1 MGCIFSKCCDKFC
14 EKCCG
19 NCCGNCYE
27 YCCGKYRKDKDKK
40 EDEEIDN
47 TYKNENEIKIS
58 EKNINNKIFNVDIK
72 SQIIPTYSDG
82 KNSYSKDGVKVFK
95 KNGSLIDNEEN
106 RENREQ
112 IEMGLIDANEDQD
125 SKIGLNHKYEEQKQ
139 LLEQERRESKKIK
152 EELEKN
158 QEKLNE
164 KIKELNNIKEKFNNT
179 NKQLNDTEKVLKN
192 TKEELEK
199 NNVELNKALNELDN
213 TKEKLNETQEKL
225 NETEKELKSTKE
237 DLDKSKETLEK
248 TKEDFYD
255 RQKDL
260 DEREE
265 NIIIKENEIKE
276 KEEKNN
282 INIQSIN
289 LQKEEISEKEKEIIK
304 KEKSLKEKETE
315 FVKKNQELIQ
325 HQKKFNQEKIFQENL
340 MNQKEDSLNKLD
352 SSLKQIQSI
361 LEEEKKDLDKQ
372 KEKLELSK
380 IPNEVGLQNIGATCY
395 MNATLQALSNTD
407 NFTEYFLTKY
417 HFDPSNNSKRMS
429 NEMYKVLSN
438 LWDENKKKGDYP
450 PYDFKNSLSEEN
462 PLFAGIQANDSK
474 DLINFLL
481 ERFHQEMNNPPPNNQ
496 NNNIMNVNQ
505 MNEMETLNAFI
516 QEYFSANKSIIS
528 DCFYGLVETK
538 STCGGCNITKYNFQI
553 YSFLEFPLKE
563 VNTYM
568 YQNGRRYAL
577 VNQDGTNPDIDLYE
591 CFDYYQKLD
600 LMTGQNQMYCNICNM
615 NTNTY
620 YGTTVYSLPN
630 YLIINLNR
638 GKGATYKCNV
648 NFPEVLNLLNY
659 VTAKHGVTTMKLYAV
674 ICHYGESSM
683 SGHFI
688 AYCKHRIN
696 KKWYIYNDS
705 IVKECKEPNPYNK
718 GMPYILFY
726 QAV

>member
-1 MGCIFSKCCDKFC
+1 MYYF
-14 EKCCG
+14 
-19 NCCGNCYE
+19 
-27 YCCGKYRKDKDKK
+27 
-40 EDEEIDN
+40 
-47 TYKNENEIKIS
+47 
-58 EKNINNKIFNVDIK
+58 
-72 SQIIPTYSDG
+72 
-82 KNSYSKDGVKVFK
+82 
-95 KNGSLIDNEEN
+95 
-106 RENREQ
+106 
-112 IEMGLIDANEDQD
+112 
-125 SKIGLNHKYEEQKQ
+125 
-139 LLEQERRESKKIK
+139 KKIK
-152 EELEKN
+152 LYKKMGKFAKTIHFTIFIKLFFINYHYLGAEEGKDCCENLCPCFYKSEKSKSDISDNESSDNNNIENEKFSEKGSELLENQNEELE
-158 QEKLNE
+158 
-164 KIKELNNIKEKFNNT
+164 
-179 NKQLNDTEKVLKN
+179 
-192 TKEELEK
+192 EE
-199 NNVELNKALNELDN
+199 
-213 TKEKLNETQEKL
+213 
-225 NETEKELKSTKE
+225 
-237 DLDKSKETLEK
+237 
-248 TKEDFYD
+248 
-255 RQKDL
+255 R
-260 DEREE
+260 
-265 NIIIKENEIKE
+265 
-276 KEEKNN
+276 
-282 INIQSIN
+282 
-289 LQKEEISEKEKEIIK
+289 K
-304 KEKSLKEKETE
+304 K
-315 FVKKNQELIQ
+315 
-325 HQKKFNQEKIFQENL
+325 
-340 MNQKEDSLNKLD
+340 
-352 SSLKQIQSI
+352 
-361 LEEEKKDLDKQ
+361 LEEERKKLEEERK
-372 KEKLELSK
+372 KLELSK

-407 NFTEYFLTKY
+407 ALTEYFLTKY

-481 ERFHQEMNNPPPNNQ
+481 ERFHQEMNSPPLNNQ
-496 NNNIMNVNQ
+496 NNNINNVNQ
-505 MNEMETLNAFI
+505 TDEMATLNAFI

-528 DCFYGLVETK
+528 DCFYGLAETK
-538 STCGGCNITKYNFQI
+538 STCGGCKTTKYNFQI

-577 VNQDGTNPDIDLYE
+577 VNQDGTNPDIDLSE

-600 LMTGQNQMYCNICNM
+600 LMTGQNQMYCDICNM

-648 NFPEVLNLLNY
+648 NFPETLNLLNY
-659 VTAKHGVTTMKLYAV
+659 VTAKQGVTTMKLYAV

-705 IVKECKEPNPYNK
+705 IVKECKEAKPYNK